1 MAQEDITWPVNWED
15 LKPIITSSGLN
26 EENAE
31 KARLVFEHTVNMR
44 VAACGSRRSRRSADR
59 RRPTNSIRKVGALAR
74 AGSLSSASG
83 AWAAA
88 APADSA
94 SNRSSIAGGGVSA
107 RHESVDDVEKAEAAS
122 VFSEVAA
129 GMLNEDVERFKTRA
143 GNVEFDGDQVQLRSQ
158 LKLIRQSYFGSASQ
172 VAPYVRAISRSVMK

>member
-1 MAQEDITWPVNWED
+1 
-15 LKPIITSSGLN
+15 
-26 EENAE
+26 
-31 KARLVFEHTVNMR
+31 
-44 VAACGSRRSRRSADR
+44 
-59 RRPTNSIRKVGALAR
+59 
-74 AGSLSSASG
+74 
-83 AWAAA
+83 
-88 APADSA
+88 
-94 SNRSSIAGGGVSA
+94 VSA